1 MLSDDVLFEPMLA
14 TVGVP
19 GPAASNAEPTRVATN
34 ANRRLRKEAGI
45 VFSFLRREEGQGL
58 AEYAII
64 GSLIAV
70 LAVLA
75 LTFIGSTL
83 FKVLSVVGQGV

>member
-1 MLSDDVLFEPMLA
+1 ML
-14 TVGVP
+14 
-19 GPAASNAEPTRVATN
+19 TRGLGYQVRLNRALNLPPVATN